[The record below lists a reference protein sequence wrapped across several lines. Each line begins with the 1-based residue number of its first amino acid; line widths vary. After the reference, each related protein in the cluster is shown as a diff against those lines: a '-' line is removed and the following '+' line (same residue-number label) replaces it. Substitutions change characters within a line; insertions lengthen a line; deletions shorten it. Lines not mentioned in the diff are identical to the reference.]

1 MTDPISWRVALALLF
16 WAGAACLARPA
27 KADTPVL
34 PSSQSRTDGQRMERP
49 PGLPSDAELEAAG
62 ARIGNVRIQRRD
74 LFDLSRPDENTTL
87 FRLGNRLHIETREAT
102 ISNQLLF
109 RSGEPYVGRLLQ
121 ESERIL
127 RTTRYLRDATIVPVA
142 LRDGVV
148 DIEVITEDVWTFNP
162 GVSFGR
168 KGGRS
173 TSGFEL
179 EELNL
184 LGRGIQITLGAN
196 SGVDRDSKLVIFRD
210 RQLGRSWWGLD
221 AQFADNSDGRTFEL
235 KFERPFYSLDSRWAA
250 GIAVR
255 DDERIDSHYDLG
267 NVIDQYEVRAKLLSA
282 YMGRSTG
289 LRDGWSTRYKLG
301 FTIDESR
308 FDPLGGNLPTRLL
321 PRDRKVA
328 YPWVAMEWLQDEFR
342 EESNRDQIG
351 RTEDVAFGWR
361 ARAQLGVAGS
371 SLGSDIDATMLSA
384 SVAKGVQLSA
394 RQTLQFEAAT
404 SGRIEGGDLVGGLI
418 SAEARYYF
426 RQSPRRVLFMG
437 LSSLAGSNLEF
448 DQQIL
453 LGGDTGLR
461 GYPLR
466 YQAGTGRWLFT
477 AEQRFYSN
485 WYPFR
490 LFNVGGA
497 AFFDVG
503 RTWGRD
509 PLSTPSRGLLKD
521 VGFGLRLGNSRSA
534 LGNVVHIDVAVPL
547 DGAASI
553 KNVQFLIETKR
564 SF

>member
-1 MTDPISWRVALALLF
+1 MIHSTSWRAALALLF
-16 WAGAACLARPA
+16 SATACCLSQPA
-27 KADTPVL
+27 QADAPIL
-34 PSSQSRTDGQRMERP
+34 PSSQARTDEQRIERP
-49 PGLPSDAELEAAG
+49 EGMPSDQELEASG
-62 ARIGNVRIQRRD
+62 ARIGNIRILRRD
-74 LFDLSRPDENTTL
+74 LFDLSRPDENTAL

-102 ISNQLLF
+102 IANQLLF
-109 RSGEPYVGRLLQ
+109 SSGEAYVGRLLQ

-142 LRDGVV
+142 LRDGLV
-148 DIEVITEDVWTFNP
+148 DVDVITEDVWTFNP

-168 KGGRS
+168 KGGSS

-184 LGRGIQITLGAN
+184 LGRGIQITLGAK
-196 SGVDRDSKLVIFRD
+196 SSVDRDSKLLIFRD
-210 RQLGRSWWGLD
+210 RQLGRSWWALD
-221 AQFADNSDGRTFEL
+221 AQFADNSDGRVGEMKL
-235 KFERPFYSLDSRWAA
+235 ERPFYSLDTRWAA

-255 DDERIDSHYDLG
+255 DDERIDSRYDLG
-267 NVIDQYEVRAKLLSA
+267 NIIDQYEVGARLFSA
-282 YMGRSTG
+282 YIGRSSG
-289 LRDGWSTRYKLG
+289 LRDGWTTRYKLG
-301 FTIDESR
+301 FTFDESR
-308 FDPLGGNLPTRLL
+308 FDPITGTLPTRLL
-321 PRDRKVA
+321 PSDRKLA

-342 EESNRDQIG
+342 EDSNRDQIG
-351 RTEDVAFGWR
+351 RTEDVPLGWR
-361 ARAQLGVAGS
+361 ARAQLGYAGNS
-371 SLGSDIDATMLSA
+371 VGSDVDAVMLSA
-384 SVAKGVQLSA
+384 AVAKGVELTS

-404 SGRIEGGDLVGGLI
+404 TGRIEGGDLVGGLL

-437 LSSLAGSNLEF
+437 LSSLAGSNLEL

-453 LGGDTGLR
+453 LGGDSGLR

-503 RTWGRD
+503 ETWGRD
-509 PLSTPSRGLLKD
+509 PLGAPSRGLLKD
-521 VGFGLRLGNSRSA
+521 VGVGLRLGNSRSA
-534 LGNVVHIDVAVPL
+534 LGNVVHIDLAVPL
-547 DGAASI
+547 DGDSSI
-553 KNVQFLIETKR
+553 KNVQLLIETKR

>member
-1 MTDPISWRVALALLF
+1 MIDPTSWRIALALLF
-16 WAGAACLARPA
+16 CATASCLSQAAR
-27 KADTPVL
+27 ADAPIL
-34 PSSQSRTDGQRMERP
+34 PSSQSRTDDQRIERP
-49 PGLPSDAELEAAG
+49 PGMPSDPELEAAG
-62 ARIGNVRIQRRD
+62 ARIGSIRIQRRD
-74 LFDLSRPDENTTL
+74 LFDLSRADENTAL

-102 ISNQLLF
+102 IANQLLF
-109 RSGEPYVGRLLQ
+109 RSGEPYVGRILQ
-121 ESERIL
+121 ESERLL

-168 KGGRS
+168 KGGSS

-184 LGRGIQITLGAN
+184 LGLGIQISLGVK
-196 SGVDRDSKLVIFRD
+196 SGVDRDSKLVVFRD

-221 AQFADNSDGRTFEL
+221 AQFADNSDGRVGEL
-235 KFERPFYSLDSRWAA
+235 KLERPFYSLDTRWAA

-255 DDERIDSHYDLG
+255 DDERIDSRYDLG
-267 NVIDQYEVRAKLLSA
+267 NIIDQYEVGAKLFSA
-282 YMGRSTG
+282 YVGRSTG
-289 LRDGWSTRYKLG
+289 LRDGWTTRYKLG
-301 FTIDESR
+301 FTFDENR
-308 FDPLGGNLPTRLL
+308 FDPIGGTAPTRLL
-321 PRDRKVA
+321 PSDRKLA

-342 EESNRDQIG
+342 EDSNRDQIG
-351 RTEDVAFGWR
+351 RTEDVTLGWR
-361 ARAQLGVAGS
+361 ARAQLGYAGNS
-371 SLGSDIDATMLSA
+371 VGSDVDAAMLSA
-384 SVAKGVQLSA
+384 AVAKGVELTA
-394 RQTLQFEAAT
+394 RQTLQFEAAAA
-404 SGRIEGGDLVGGLI
+404 GRIEGGDLVGGLL

-437 LSSLAGSNLEF
+437 LSTLAGSNLDP

-453 LGGDTGLR
+453 LGGDSGLR

-503 RTWGRD
+503 ETWGRD
-509 PLSTPSRGLLKD
+509 PLGAPSRGLLKD
-521 VGFGLRLGNSRSA
+521 VGVGLRLGNSRSA
-534 LGNVVHIDVAVPL
+534 LGNVVHVDLAVPL
-547 DGAASI
+547 DGDASI
-553 KNVQFLIETKR
+553 KDVQFLIETKR